1 MNSNIPNDLDL
12 ISKLYESMYRI
23 RWSESEVSRLY
34 PSDVI
39 KSPIHLSIG
48 QEAVSVAIC
57 EALEKKDVVF
67 GTYRGHALYIAKGG
81 DLNAMMA
88 ELYGKVDGCSKGK
101 GGSMHLIDVS
111 VGMMGTSAVVATSIP
126 EAVGYAMAIKYNK
139 SDQVVVCFFGD
150 GATGAGVFH
159 ESLNF
164 ASLKD
169 LPILFICENNEYAI
183 HSHLTDRSSQQ
194 ELYKFGLVNNI
205 PSFVQKDRCIFKLF
219 SKSKEL
225 IDDIR
230 KGGGPRFFE
239 VYTDRWLEHVGPNE
253 DWDLGYRSE
262 KDKEKWRQDDQIER
276 LSGLMSSEDKNI
288 IEERVKQEVKE
299 AILFAENSPFP
310 SDEDLYKNVYR

>member
-1 MNSNIPNDLDL
+1 MN
-12 ISKLYESMYRI
+12 YCHRT
-23 RWSESEVSRLY
+23 
-34 PSDVI
+34 
-39 KSPIHLSIG
+39 
-48 QEAVSVAIC
+48 A
-57 EALEKKDVVF
+57 
-67 GTYRGHALYIAKGG
+67 
-81 DLNAMMA
+81 
-88 ELYGKVDGCSKGK
+88 
-101 GGSMHLIDVS
+101 
-111 VGMMGTSAVVATSIP
+111 
-126 EAVGYAMAIKYNK
+126 
-139 SDQVVVCFFGD
+139 
-150 GATGAGVFH
+150 
-159 ESLNF
+159 
-164 ASLKD
+164 
-169 LPILFICENNEYAI
+169 
-183 HSHLTDRSSQQ
+183 QQ

-225 IDDIR
+225 IDEIR